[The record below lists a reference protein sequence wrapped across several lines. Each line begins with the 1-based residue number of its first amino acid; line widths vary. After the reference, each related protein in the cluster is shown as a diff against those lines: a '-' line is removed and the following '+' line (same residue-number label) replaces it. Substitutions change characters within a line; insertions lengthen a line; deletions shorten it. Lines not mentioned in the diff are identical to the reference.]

1 MRSPWYGRCLMEQH
15 RPDVLVADAASR
27 AADPEFV
34 AAAHRI
40 LDSLVRG
47 GAALGWVDPPPPAE
61 VAALLSSVAAG
72 VPGGNAALCAAYF
85 PVPTPARQPGPAS
98 PQPSPGRPGPA
109 SPQPSPGRPLSVPPQ
124 PSPGRPLSVPPQPSP
139 GQLVGLGYWTRYE
152 RPTHR
157 PHADVRRVAV
167 AAHAQGRGVG
177 RALTLALIA
186 SARAAGIEV
195 LTLDARG
202 DNAGALHLYRSLGF
216 TEYGRLK
223 DFVAVGHR
231 RYDTVFCALDLREL
245 SPAPE

>member
-98 PQPSPGRPGPA
+98 PH
-109 SPQPSPGRPLSVPPQ
+109 PSPGRPLSA
-124 PSPGRPLSVPPQPSP
+124 SPQPSP